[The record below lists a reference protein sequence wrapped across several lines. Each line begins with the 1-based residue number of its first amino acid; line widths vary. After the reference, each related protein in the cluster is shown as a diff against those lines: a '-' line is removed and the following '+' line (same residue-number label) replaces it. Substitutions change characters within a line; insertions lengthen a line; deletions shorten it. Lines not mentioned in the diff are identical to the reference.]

1 MPRLAV
7 FIAAL
12 LGLTSCQNSQTQ
24 QTVMGREG
32 ICRKHHVP
40 LVATRMFMTRPGL
53 LVHYHDERC
62 IQCEERSP
70 NHIITYYS
78 LVQTQ
83 LHHIPTTFP
92 YCTVCEAEFRRCVG
106 DAPCYNADLTHR
118 CRQPLAALMHHFKT
132 VKTHLLQY
140 ALAPASGA

>member
-7 FIAAL
+7 LIAAL

-24 QTVMGREG
+24 QTVMGRER
-32 ICRKHHVP
+32 ICRKHHIP
-40 LVATRMFMTRPGL
+40 LVATRMFTTRPGL

-78 LVQTQ
+78 LVRTQ
-83 LHHIPTTFP
+83 LHHIPSTFP
-92 YCTVCEAEFRRCVG
+92 YCTLCEEEFRRCVG
-106 DAPCYNADLTHR
+106 DAPCYNADLTIR
-118 CRQPLAALMHHFKT
+118 WSERLAALVPHFR
-132 VKTHLLQY
+132 
-140 ALAPASGA
+140 